1 MDFNTIR
8 EYLVADAEIKRL
20 VGDNVFLLER
30 PEKSTCTDYIV
41 YNPKEMRSIGGG
53 VRAYQLDMRVVSKDK
68 IKLLAIKS
76 RLVDLLD
83 QHDRATRISDAAAY
97 IRKIRLIN
105 GGGIARAENG
115 EYSAFL
121 YFYVIV

>member
-8 EYLVADAEIKRL
+8 EYLIADAEL
-20 VGDNVFLLER
+20 YGMVGDNIFLLER
-30 PEKSTCTDYIV
+30 PENCVCKDYIV
-41 YNPKEMRSIGGG
+41 YNPKELRSLGGG
-53 VRAYQLDMRVVSKDK
+53 VRAYQLDMRAISTDK
-68 IKLLAIKS
+68 LKLLAIKA

-83 QHDRATRISDAAAY
+83 NCDRATRISDADAY

-105 GGGIARAENG
+105 GGGIAKAENG
-115 EYSAFL
+115 EYNAFL